1 MASPPEPLPV
11 SAAELFAGTFG
22 PGSRVYHVGFVV
34 PDLEEGIA
42 TMTEVLGVPFT
53 EPITMAGLRLMTPD
67 GPRVEVLR
75 LAYTTRPANV
85 ELIGTV
91 SGTLWDFDDQHR
103 GHHLGVWTDDVEA
116 EAHRLEGLGLP
127 ALWWGEGA
135 EGRWMFS
142 YDLTPYGFY
151 VELVDTVARS
161 FYPEWFSAA
170 DPSLAP
176 PDA

>member
-1 MASPPEPLPV
+1 MSASPIDPSGPSQV
-11 SAAELFAGTFG
+11 FAGTFG
-22 PGSRVYHVGFVV
+22 LGSRVYHVGFVV

-53 EPITMAGLRLMTPD
+53 EPIDLAGLQLMTPE
-67 GPRVEVLR
+67 GPRDEVLR

-91 SGTLWDFDDQHR
+91 SGTLWDFDDAHR
-103 GHHLGVWTDDVEA
+103 GHHLGVWSDDVQA
-116 EAHRLEGLGLP
+116 EAARLTALGMP
-127 ALWWGEGA
+127 ALWWGVGT

-142 YDLTPYGFY
+142 YHLTPYGMY
-151 VELVDTVARS
+151 IELVDTIARA
-161 FYPEWFSAA
+161 FYPQWFAAA

-176 PDA
+176 PEG